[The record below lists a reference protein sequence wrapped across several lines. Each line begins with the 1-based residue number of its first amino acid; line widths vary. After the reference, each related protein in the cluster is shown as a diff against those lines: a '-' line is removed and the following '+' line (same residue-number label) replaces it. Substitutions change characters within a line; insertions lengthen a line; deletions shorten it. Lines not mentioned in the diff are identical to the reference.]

1 MQRLASRL
9 ISLMPRL
16 TVIRSSA
23 KALENAQH
31 NLPYGSRTILDLVNR
46 LTPKGPKSAI
56 VIAAGPSLH
65 RKNPVRTIL
74 KNRYQGEVIA
84 VDGALA
90 YCLRNGLVPDYVVTL
105 DPHPTRVCRWFGDP
119 ELESRPDDDY
129 FRRQEMDPYLG
140 IDEYARNR
148 ELIDLV
154 NRHGP
159 KIRAIISTSVAP
171 AVTRRCLEAGMQ
183 LYWWN
188 PIFDDVEDPESMTQ
202 RVYRLNK
209 VPCMV
214 SGGNVG
220 SAAWIFAH
228 QVLRKKEVALVGM
241 DLSYTPDTPI
251 EKTQYSKEIRDL
263 FGERA
268 TDAFIRVHNPY
279 LKETW
284 YSDPAYYWYRQTFLQ
299 MAREADCVTFNCTE
313 GGILFGKPI
322 RFVPLL
328 EFFNKRNRKRKRS

>member
-1 MQRLASRL
+1 
-9 ISLMPRL
+9 MPKL
-16 TVIRSSA
+16 TVLRSSA
-23 KALENAQH
+23 KALENARL
-31 NLPYGSRTILDLVNR
+31 NLPYGSRTILDLADR
-46 LTPKGPKSAI
+46 LTPKSPSSAI

-74 KNRYQGEVIA
+74 ESGYQGEVIA

-119 ELESRPDDDY
+119 ELESRQDDDY

-140 IDEYARNR
+140 VDERARNK

-154 NRHGP
+154 NRYGA
-159 KIRAIISTSVAP
+159 KIRVIISTSVAP
-171 AVTRRCLEAGMQ
+171 VVTSRCLEAGME

-241 DLSYTPDTPI
+241 DLSYAPGTPM
-251 EKTQYSKEIRDL
+251 EKTQYSKEIQDL
-263 FGERA
+263 FGEKA
-268 TDAFIRVHNPY
+268 AEAFIRVYNPY

-284 YSDPAYYWYRQTFLQ
+284 YADPAYYWYRQTFLQ
-299 MAREADCVTFNCTE
+299 MACQADCVTFNCTE
-313 GGILFGKPI
+313 GGILFGNPI
-322 RFVPLL
+322 RFVPLMK
-328 EFFNKRNRKRKRS
+328 FFTTRPRKRKRS